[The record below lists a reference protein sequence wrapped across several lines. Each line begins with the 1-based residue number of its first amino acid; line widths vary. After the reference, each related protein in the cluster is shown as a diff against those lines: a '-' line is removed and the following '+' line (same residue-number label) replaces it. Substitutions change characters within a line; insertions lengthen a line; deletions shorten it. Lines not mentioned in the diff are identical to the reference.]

1 MANTRPRNVIREDRV
16 VNEGAPKTSNKL
28 DASVGPTTGT
38 RYIPY
43 KEPSD
48 VGPVKPKPQQEF
60 KNTRPRNIADQEITN
75 YNANRKVRNVNLP
88 RDIPELSK
96 KQAAPVVEKISEKI
110 ADKVVDKSTKAAPAT
125 AAKVVEKVA
134 KSAPVKSE
142 LDSYKSRNPVLRRA
156 FSDNSRL
163 AQAVR
168 SSDYGSDEDVARQAR
183 ISEADKFFRDRG
195 VGTTTAMKKGGVAK
209 KPAVKKP
216 AVKKLAKGGAVSLK
230 PITGKAL
237 KPLSSKSIT
246 AAAKGMAKSVKP
258 ARPTKAFAKG
268 GLAMKTT
275 KPAKIDMDKP
285 IIKKAKAVA
294 KMAKPA
300 PAAPLPDPRLF
311 KATGGAV
318 KSSKAINGVAK
329 KGLTRG
335 ASPKM
340 R

>member
-28 DASVGPTTGT
+28 DASVGPTKGT

-125 AAKVVEKVA
+125 AAKVVDKVV

-142 LDSYKSRNPVLRRA
+142 LDSYKSTNPALRHQ
-156 FSDNSRL
+156 FSNNSRL

-183 ISEADKFFRDRG
+183 ISEVDKFFRDRG
-195 VGTTTAMKKGGVAK
+195 VKVLPANTLKKGGVAK
-209 KPAVKKP
+209 KPTVKK
-216 AVKKLAKGGAVSLK
+216 AKGGVILK
-230 PITGKAL
+230 PQTAKPLKA
-237 KPLSSKSIT
+237 LSSKSIT
-246 AAAKGMAKSVKP
+246 QAAAGMKKAIKP
-258 ARPTKAFAKG
+258 AKPVSKAFAKG
-268 GLAMKTT
+268 GLAMKTG

-294 KMAKPA
+294 KMAKAP
-300 PAAPLPDPRLF
+300 PAATLPDPKLF
-311 KATGGAV
+311 KAKGGAV
-318 KSSKAINGVAK
+318 KCSKSSKSINGVAK
-329 KGLTRG
+329 KGLTKG
-335 ASPKM
+335 SKPKM